1 MSDMLCDTA
10 LRGILIQT
18 QVSHCGRSVSVS
30 KSFKPL
36 RPLLPVCTAN
46 LGQWSKRQVTMPGL
60 APNSL
65 PTQRDI
71 PEPMGHVGSDGMEEI
86 EKIER
91 YPTPI
96 ELKHQDLQLAH
107 SNLQLAHNKLQLAY
121 NSLGSELRRLQE
133 LDFNARK
140 KDQAEPHGTTSQRF
154 LNVFRMSTDWA
165 RDYFKIH
172 INLFCLD
179 DHELFKKHLT
189 AVSWEG
195 TDWTKKRE
203 LNVSHLV
210 QAVVAEVLAR
220 RILLSPFAGCPSS
233 FRHEFG
239 QLYEV
244 MLKGWYS

>member
-1 MSDMLCDTA
+1 
-10 LRGILIQT
+10 
-18 QVSHCGRSVSVS
+18 
-30 KSFKPL
+30 
-36 RPLLPVCTAN
+36 
-46 LGQWSKRQVTMPGL
+46 MPGL
-60 APNSL
+60 TPNGL
-65 PTQRDI
+65 PPQRDV
-71 PEPMGHVGSDGMEEI
+71 PEPMGHVGGDGDSIRELEEI

-96 ELKHQDLQLAH
+96 EQKYRDLQLAH
-107 SNLQLAHNKLQLAY
+107 SNLQLAHNKLQLTH

-140 KDQAEPHGTTSQRF
+140 KDQAEPHGTISQRF
-154 LNVFRMSTDWA
+154 LDVFRMSTDWA
-165 RDYFKIH
+165 RDYFRIH

-179 DHELFKKHLT
+179 DHELFKKHLS

-195 TDWTKKRE
+195 TDWTRRRE

-220 RILLSPFAGCPSS
+220 RILLSPFAGCPKS

-244 MLKGWYS
+244 MLKGLVFIVFHLESCFN